1 MRKNVFCISFKDGIL
16 TVKSG
21 GNLDI
26 LRLHPKN
33 ENNEQRTGGGKMTI
47 SIDSFPADMD
57 NQILK
62 NLKRLGDDSAYLI
75 NLMEVKR
82 PCQDIF
88 EQFTKINR
96 SVKIIENLLLANQLK
111 NCFLLNTPYQVELFI
126 TLKSLSSKGY
136 GALLVIEREDNL
148 EKVMHKNNFGVLLD
162 AKLSSKLL
170 ENIFF
175 PGTPLHDGA
184 VIIREDKVFSAGSV
198 LPLSKQIL
206 ADKKLGT
213 RHRAALGISEL
224 SDAIAIV
231 VSEETKKVSIAMK
244 GELLLMGTLLD

>member
-1 MRKNVFCISFKDGIL
+1 
-16 TVKSG
+16 
-21 GNLDI
+21 
-26 LRLHPKN
+26 
-33 ENNEQRTGGGKMTI
+33 MTI

-184 VIIREDKVFSAGSV
+184 VIIREDKIFSAGSV

-244 GELLLMGTLLD
+244 GELLLMKNIMVS

>member
-1 MRKNVFCISFKDGIL
+1 
-16 TVKSG
+16 
-21 GNLDI
+21 
-26 LRLHPKN
+26 
-33 ENNEQRTGGGKMTI
+33 MTI
-47 SIDSFPADMD
+47 SSDNFPPDMD
-57 NQILK
+57 SCILQH
-62 NLKRLGDDSAYLI
+62 LKSLGENSVNLI
-75 NLMEVKR
+75 NFMKANPSCE
-82 PCQDIF
+82 DIF
-88 EQFTKINR
+88 EQFTKIKR
-96 SVKIIENLLLANQLK
+96 SVKIIENLLLASQLK

-136 GALLVIEREDNL
+136 GALIVIEQEDNL
-148 EKVMHKNNFGVLLD
+148 EKIMHKNNFGVLLD
-162 AKLSSKLL
+162 AKLSGKLL

-206 ADKKLGT
+206 ADKKIGT

-244 GELLLMGTLLD
+244 GELLLMENIMVPKQIR

>member
-1 MRKNVFCISFKDGIL
+1 
-16 TVKSG
+16 
-21 GNLDI
+21 
-26 LRLHPKN
+26 
-33 ENNEQRTGGGKMTI
+33 MTI

>member
-1 MRKNVFCISFKDGIL
+1 
-16 TVKSG
+16 
-21 GNLDI
+21 
-26 LRLHPKN
+26 
-33 ENNEQRTGGGKMTI
+33 MTI
-47 SIDSFPADMD
+47 SIDGFPADMD

-82 PCQDIF
+82 PCKDIF

-111 NCFLLNTPYQVELFI
+111 NCFLLNTPYQVELFT

-136 GALLVIEREDNL
+136 GALIVIEREDNL
-148 EKVMHKNNFGVLLD
+148 EKIMNKNNFGVLLD
-162 AKLSSKLL
+162 AKLSGKLL

-184 VIIREDKVFSAGSV
+184 VIIREDKIFSAGSV

-206 ADKKLGT
+206 TDKNLGT

-244 GELLLMGTLLD
+244 GELLLMENIMVS